1 MEFKTAEEANHAL
14 NSMNGHP
21 FDSKHI
27 FLINHFTDVEKYS
40 DLDEVF
46 VEPEPEQYQ
55 PRVCSLGTSIIHG
68 NSDMSLTGASTG
80 VAC

>member
-27 FLINHFTDVEKYS
+27 FLIIHFTDVEKYS

-46 VEPEPEQYQ
+46 VEPEPEQY
-55 PRVCSLGTSIIHG
+55 RRGDGRLRRIDGWVGR
-68 NSDMSLTGASTG
+68 
-80 VAC
+80 